1 MESQAESN
9 LLLFFLVIKKVTK
22 KEAKNSFTMK
32 AKCTIDQSK
41 QELKYHHVNVFLP
54 SLIQSQTQPN
64 KTLPTETIDSITT
77 TENRKK

>member
-22 KEAKNSFTMK
+22 KEAKDSFTMK

-41 QELKYHHVNVFLP
+41 QELKYHHVNVFL
-54 SLIQSQTQPN
+54 S
-64 KTLPTETIDSITT
+64 
-77 TENRKK
+77 